1 MSNTKEN
8 SFQDINPSLE
18 MVEAASNQEQ
28 EVKYNNELFR
38 RFIRTY
44 HLTKQWEDFI
54 KENPLEREN
63 PILDVD
69 IRNVDMSVRLLN
81 VLLYHSSRENITTLR
96 DIVLIGKK
104 RISRIRNLGTKS
116 LNELEKILEDNNLC
130 WESTNE
136 RKLPF

>member
-18 MVEAASNQEQ
+18 MVEATSNQEQ

-69 IRNVDMSVRLLN
+69 IRNIDMSVRLLN
-81 VLLYHSSRENITTLR
+81 VLYHSSREDITTLR
-96 DIVLIGKK
+96 DVILIGKK